1 MFVTATGA
9 NKIGTHFSPMDRTDA
24 LACIPVKNVT
34 VKSTRLESGE
44 VVLAHPVG
52 MRPWMMRI
60 MRTFG
65 GSPDYVRT
73 KKLQLDTL
81 GTSVWDLID
90 GHSNV
95 KKLIKHFAT
104 QHKLH
109 PREAEVSISKFLREL
124 GRRGIIGLK

>member
-1 MFVTATGA
+1 
-9 NKIGTHFSPMDRTDA
+9 MDRAQA
-24 LACIPVKNVT
+24 LSCIPVKNEMVE
-34 VKSTRLESGE
+34 STRLESGE

-52 MRPWMMRI
+52 MRPWMMRL
-60 MRTFG
+60 MRTIG
-65 GSPDYVRT
+65 RPTDNVHT

-90 GHSNV
+90 GQSNV
-95 KKLIKHFAT
+95 KKLIKHFAA
-104 QHKLH
+104 QHQLH